1 MLWKLPWIETI
12 NVKIAYLPPKFS
24 DIWQRN
30 KIVFFSTK
38 IDEQNLFQREKN
50 RFQYVALFPTSGL
63 KEHEKATNFSSIS
76 MLLKNSLWSRNKKFP
91 RTHKK
96 KKSNSDFTFCLD
108 QTRFLFALKSHS
120 WHEKKSFFHTLAQ
133 KIRKFPRKIRTDL
146 LKPALL
152 PVVVLAAASV
162 DFCESSA
169 QLKKKKNK
177 KKRREGEEGECVCW
191 YRMRFFREER
201 TNIAWKRGQRGRR
214 NGAQSGSHR
223 IKKICR

>member
-1 MLWKLPWIETI
+1 MLKLLICLQNSPIFGKET
-12 NVKIAYLPPKFS
+12 KL
-24 DIWQRN
+24 
-30 KIVFFSTK
+30 FFSTK

-177 KKRREGEEGECVCW
+177 KKREKEKKESVYADIVWGFFGRNGRTLHESADKEEEGT
-191 YRMRFFREER
+191 ER
-201 TNIAWKRGQRGRR
+201 KVEVTE
-214 NGAQSGSHR
+214 
-223 IKKICR
+223 